1 MYLVLFDCD
10 GTLVDSQAM
19 IVAAME
25 HAFRDTGLVPPTRAA
40 TLSIVGLSLPV
51 AMTALT
57 AAAPGAP
64 VAALVDAY
72 RAAFHRLR
80 AEPVDREP
88 PYPGALAAIDA
99 LSARPDVLL
108 GVVTGKSRRGLD
120 GILARHAIADRF
132 VTLKTADDAPS
143 KPDPTMV
150 RLALAEAGVAA
161 ERTVV
166 VGDTTFDI
174 EMARAAGTLAI
185 GVSWGYHPV
194 AQLQAAGAHRL
205 VDDFA
210 ALPAA
215 ITDVFAEDA
224 ARRLVTT

>member
-25 HAFRDTGLVPPTRAA
+25 HAFRDTGLAPPARAA

-57 AAAPGAP
+57 ANLPDAP

-72 RAAFHRLR
+72 RTAFQRLR
-80 AEPVDREP
+80 SEPVDREP
-88 PYPGALAAIDA
+88 PYPGALETIAALASEDD
-99 LSARPDVLL
+99 LLL

-120 GILARHAIADRF
+120 GILARHGIADRF

-150 RLALAEAGVAA
+150 RLALAEAGVPASRA
-161 ERTVV
+161 VV
-166 VGDTTFDI
+166 VGDTTFDMD
-174 EMARAAGTLAI
+174 MARAAGAAAI
-185 GVSWGYHPV
+185 GVSWGYHPTERLV
-194 AQLQAAGAHRL
+194 AAGADRL
-205 VDDFA
+205 IDDFA
-210 ALPAA
+210 ALPGAVRA
-215 ITDVFAEDA
+215 VFA
-224 ARRLVTT
+224 ARALVAS